1 MSTLDFDTEDTQNWL
16 KGLLKG
22 TTAEITFTK
31 VDGSERV
38 MLCTLNESVLPKI
51 EVNESDEPKPV
62 KVLSNEVLRVWDV
75 EKEAWRSFRWDS
87 IKAVNFEL

>member
-1 MSTLDFDTEDTQNWL
+1 MPTLDFDTEDTQNWL

-38 MLCTLNESVLPKI
+38 MLCTLNESILPKI
-51 EVNESDEPKPV
+51 EVDESKPV

>member
-16 KGLLKG
+16 KGLLRG
-22 TTAEITFTK
+22 TTAEVTFTK
-31 VDGSERV
+31 ADGTERV
-38 MLCTLNESVLPKI
+38 MLCTLNENVLPKI
-51 EVNESDEPKPV
+51 EVDESDEPKPV

-87 IKAVNFEL
+87 IKAVNFNL